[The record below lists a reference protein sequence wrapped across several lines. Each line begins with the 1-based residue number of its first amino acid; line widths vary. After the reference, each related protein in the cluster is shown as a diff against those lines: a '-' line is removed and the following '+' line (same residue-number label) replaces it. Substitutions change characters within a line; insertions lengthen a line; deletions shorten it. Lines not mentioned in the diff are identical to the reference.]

1 MGGGGGVTE
10 SGPVKT
16 ELEAIKCNLLGNYT
30 QKHKLGW
37 VVAAAAAINLMLRFP
52 QKRRGHS
59 WLIRSLPLS
68 DFILVLP
75 PSLMISAHFNQLL
88 SSL

>member
-1 MGGGGGVTE
+1 MGGVTE
-10 SGPVKT
+10 SNPLKN

-30 QKHKLGW
+30 EKHKLGW
-37 VVAAAAAINLMLRFP
+37 VVAAVATINLKLRFP

-59 WLIRSLPLS
+59 GLIRSLPLP
-68 DFILVLP
+68 DFILILP
-75 PSLMISAHFNQLL
+75 PCLMISTHFNQLL